1 FILLLLLVLLSP
13 FPGRGPRCWPG
24 PPAPAEIIRGVP
36 ASGCSIIMSS
46 NMTVAVS
53 VLGVYVAAVLLCGV
67 WGAWLTWRR
76 VAGNTQVAREHFM
89 AGNGLGMVAWFFSMA
104 ATLFSGYS
112 VSGIVNEAYGNGWT
126 ATRWIP
132 AGVGVYLGFM
142 WLAPRCH
149 ALGKERGYMTISE
162 LIFERYLPPRGPTW
176 TAHTLRLL
184 SFACLQLPVF
194 TYLITQLR
202 SVGQEVSVF
211 TAGGVPP
218 MTAVLVAA
226 GVILACDLMG
236 GMRAVAYTDVL
247 QGVVLAIG
255 SIVFLIIQQT
265 QLGGLSTA
273 WGYWADPA
281 NLTKPLVAGM
291 QLTPAKVTTVAYAD
305 FVLKTTVAA
314 TMFPHLCQRMFCS
327 RSATVMRR
335 GLAAMTFTFF
345 LVQLSSMIIGWVAIS
360 ALRGRIKPGVSV
372 FGSSLLLV
380 AEQGTGQALAS
391 ALLLASA
398 LCAMMSTADSALLA
412 FSTMWVR
419 DLVRPYLWRQVSEP
433 KQLLVA
439 KAMAMVGLAIGVGLS
454 IRVLQTGTPDLSS
467 LFSLQS
473 VTPIHVAPS
482 VWLGLHW
489 RGLRAEPVLAGMV
502 SGLGVTLGLVFSPL
516 NLRRAAG
523 DDMTA
528 SGLSSAWI
536 GFCVNLFVTMVG
548 GLAMQYGPPLLAQLR
563 QPRLATSATWTQGVA
578 QEEQHGGAAGN
589 AATPASLITLG
600 GSSAAGGKE
609 AAHPLSLD
617 IGSARDPLIHPRLQA
632 SLTLT
637 PTPWHP
643 HPSPLPS
650 YPPTPLTCPLSQVP
664 LLVVMLF
671 TIPFCF
677 PIRAPNTWVGSMA
690 SWAFVSLLLSA
701 AAAAW
706 PAGAMAAFAAFAYL
720 FLWEEFS
727 PAPSFAFGA
736 KLPVCHGSLRGDK
749 DGGMGSGELA
759 VELHPT
765 PAATPTRA

>member
-1 FILLLLLVLLSP
+1 
-13 FPGRGPRCWPG
+13 
-24 PPAPAEIIRGVP
+24 
-36 ASGCSIIMSS
+36 
-46 NMTVAVS
+46 
-53 VLGVYVAAVLLCGV
+53 
-67 WGAWLTWRR
+67 
-76 VAGNTQVAREHFM
+76 M

-380 AEQGTGQALAS
+380 AEQ
-391 ALLLASA
+391 
-398 LCAMMSTADSALLA
+398 
-412 FSTMWVR
+412 
-419 DLVRPYLWRQVSEP
+419 VSEP

-536 GFCVNLFVTMVG
+536 GFCVNLFVTVVG
-548 GLAMQYGPPLLAQLR
+548 GLAMQYGPPLLARLR
-563 QPRLATSATWTQGVA
+563 QPRMATSATWTQGGA
-578 QEEQHGGAAGN
+578 QEEQQGGAAGN
-589 AATPASLITLG
+589 AATPASLITPG
-600 GSSAAGGKE
+600 GSNAAGGKE

-617 IGSARDPLIHPRLQA
+617 IGSARDPLIHPRL
-632 SLTLT
+632 
-637 PTPWHP
+637 
-643 HPSPLPS
+643 
-650 YPPTPLTCPLSQVP
+650 QVP

-690 SWAFVSLLLSA
+690 SWAFVSLLLS
-701 AAAAW
+701 
-706 PAGAMAAFAAFAYL
+706 GAMSAIAAFAYL

>member
-1 FILLLLLVLLSP
+1 
-13 FPGRGPRCWPG
+13 
-24 PPAPAEIIRGVP
+24 
-36 ASGCSIIMSS
+36 
-46 NMTVAVS
+46 MTVAVS

-345 LVQLSSMIIGWVAIS
+345 LVQL
-360 ALRGRIKPGVSV
+360 
-372 FGSSLLLV
+372 
-380 AEQGTGQALAS
+380 
-391 ALLLASA
+391 
-398 LCAMMSTADSALLA
+398 
-412 FSTMWVR
+412 
-419 DLVRPYLWRQVSEP
+419 
-433 KQLLVA
+433 
-439 KAMAMVGLAIGVGLS
+439 
-454 IRVLQTGTPDLSS
+454 
-467 LFSLQS
+467 
-473 VTPIHVAPS
+473 
-482 VWLGLHW
+482 
-489 RGLRAEPVLAGMV
+489 
-502 SGLGVTLGLVFSPL
+502 
-516 NLRRAAG
+516 
-523 DDMTA
+523 
-528 SGLSSAWI
+528 
-536 GFCVNLFVTMVG
+536 
-548 GLAMQYGPPLLAQLR
+548 
-563 QPRLATSATWTQGVA
+563 
-578 QEEQHGGAAGN
+578 
-589 AATPASLITLG
+589 
-600 GSSAAGGKE
+600 
-609 AAHPLSLD
+609 
-617 IGSARDPLIHPRLQA
+617 
-632 SLTLT
+632 
-637 PTPWHP
+637 
-643 HPSPLPS
+643 
-650 YPPTPLTCPLSQVP
+650 
-664 LLVVMLF
+664 
-671 TIPFCF
+671 
-677 PIRAPNTWVGSMA
+677 
-690 SWAFVSLLLSA
+690 
-701 AAAAW
+701 
-706 PAGAMAAFAAFAYL
+706 
-720 FLWEEFS
+720 
-727 PAPSFAFGA
+727 
-736 KLPVCHGSLRGDK
+736 
-749 DGGMGSGELA
+749 
-759 VELHPT
+759 
-765 PAATPTRA
+765 